1 LIRGEAG
8 AWVPPQAVKRIKE
21 RFFMGSDD
29 GILKAA
35 KEITIKFIEVG
46 RLSPTAFGDTFKS
59 IYTAIKEA
67 VEGEPE
73 GQPEGQAEE
82 K

>member
-1 LIRGEAG
+1 
-8 AWVPPQAVKRIKE
+8 
-21 RFFMGSDD
+21 MGSDE
-29 GILKAA
+29 GVLKAA

-73 GQPEGQAEE
+73 APPEGQAEE

>member
-1 LIRGEAG
+1 MAH
-8 AWVPPQAVKRIKE
+8 E
-21 RFFMGSDD
+21 RLDMSAED

-35 KEITIKFIEVG
+35 KEIIIKFIEVG

-59 IYTAIKEA
+59 VYTSIKEA

-73 GQPEGQAEE
+73 TKDDDDEGNR

>member
-1 LIRGEAG
+1 
-8 AWVPPQAVKRIKE
+8 
-21 RFFMGSDD
+21 MGTDD

-59 IYTAIKEA
+59 IYTSIREA

-73 GQPEGQAEE
+73 AAPDSQDEE